1 MPVYYRFRCSILGD
15 LFVSPIVSPELINYQ
30 LQTPQGGDKNSEAY
44 VTEIP
49 TTLETGVVLMG
60 LGGGLALFLYGM
72 RKMTEALKIAAG
84 GSMKILLARLTAN
97 RFAAALAGTLITA
110 VIQSS
115 SVTTVMLVGFISA
128 GLMTLSQSI
137 GVILGAD
144 VGTTITA
151 QVIAFK
157 VTKYALAIIALG
169 FIMELTGKSKKIQ
182 QYGVAVMGLGL
193 IFFGMELMS
202 QATYPLRSYQPFIRF
217 MHEMK
222 SPLYGIL
229 IGAVFTAVVQS
240 SSATTGVI
248 IVLAGQGFIT
258 LEAGIALVF
267 GANIGTCVTALL
279 AGIGKPRDAV
289 RAAVIH
295 VVFKVVGVLLWFRFI
310 PELAGIVE
318 AVSPT
323 SPDLIG
329 TARLAAEAP
338 RQIANAHTIFN
349 VANLFVFIW
358 FTPFLA
364 RLSVRIVPD
373 RPVKTEK
380 SIQPKYLDDYFVSN
394 PSLAL
399 DRVKMEIVRLGE
411 LSLDMVQESLPA
423 VVNGTEND
431 LLSLR
436 KKDEEVDQLH
446 SHIVAYLGKLSM
458 QELVGTQPQQVYEYI
473 ACANYTEN
481 VGDVVETGLVDDGLE
496 RLYQGLEI
504 SADIHPMLESLNAR
518 ALQSVQT
525 AILALATSN
534 RRNAASVIDSKNE
547 FDELAD
553 QARVLSAQKL
563 KNNSAHEL
571 TLFRL
576 ETNIIE
582 NLKHIFT
589 LARRI
594 SRVVLNM
601 EDSRNPSDGP

>member
-1 MPVYYRFRCSILGD
+1 M
-15 LFVSPIVSPELINYQ
+15 
-30 LQTPQGGDKNSEAY
+30 
-44 VTEIP
+44 TETP
-49 TTLETGVVLMG
+49 TTIEIGAVLMS

-84 GSMKILLARLTAN
+84 SSMKTLLTHLTAN

-115 SVTTVMLVGFISA
+115 SVTTVMIVGFISA
-128 GLMTLSQSI
+128 ELMTLSQSI

-157 VTKYALAIIALG
+157 ITKYALAIIAFG
-169 FIMELTGKSKKIQ
+169 FIMELTAKNKNHQ

-202 QATYPLRSYQPFIRF
+202 QATYPLRSYEPFIRF
-217 MHEMK
+217 MQEMR

-229 IGAVFTAVVQS
+229 MGGIFTAVVQS

-258 LEAGIALVF
+258 LEAGIALVL

-295 VVFKVVGVLLWFRFI
+295 VVFKVLGVLLWFKFI
-310 PELAGIVE
+310 PELAVLVE
-318 AVSPT
+318 AVSPS
-323 SPDLIG
+323 SPELFG
-329 TARLAAEAP
+329 MARLAAEAP

-358 FTPFLA
+358 FTPLLA
-364 RLSVRIVPD
+364 RLSVWIVPE
-373 RPVKTEK
+373 RPIKPAAPVR
-380 SIQPKYLDDYFVSN
+380 SKYLYDYFLTN

-399 DRVKMEIVRLGE
+399 DRVKMEIVRLSE
-411 LSLDMVQESLPA
+411 FSLAMVQDALPT
-423 VVNGTEND
+423 VIKGTENE
-431 LLSLR
+431 LLSLK
-436 KKDEEVDQLH
+436 KKDEAVDQLH
-446 SHIVAYLGKLSM
+446 SRIITYLGKLSM
-458 QELVGTQPQQVYEYI
+458 QELVGNQPQQVYEYI

-481 VGDVVETGLVDDGLE
+481 VGDVVESGLVDNGLE
-496 RLYQGLEI
+496 RLYQGMEI
-504 SADIHPMLESLNAR
+504 SADLHPLLESLQAR

-534 RRNAASVIDSKNE
+534 HNAAASVIDSKNE
-547 FDELAD
+547 FDNLAD
-553 QARVLSAQKL
+553 QARTLSAQKL
-563 KNNSAHEL
+563 KKNSAHEL
-571 TLFRL
+571 PLFRL

-601 EDSRNPSDGP
+601 EDDRSASDRKE